1 MRVPVWKPVGGA
13 SGGRSRPDDRP
24 EPVKRLIVNADDL
37 GRAAGINAGIARAH
51 RDGIV
56 TAATLMVNAPASAAA
71 GRLARETPGLDVG
84 VHLALTYGRPITD
97 PARIPTLVEPDG
109 AFPAKPAAFLG
120 TGRANADEALAE
132 YRAQYERARALIG
145 REPSHLDSHH
155 WLHDEPA
162 LEWAITELGR
172 QTGAAVREQS
182 AVQRDR
188 FRAIGLRTPDVFRR
202 EFQHAGQIDVPR
214 LLDLIG
220 DIGDGVTELMCHPG
234 EADRELAATSAYAA
248 DRVVE
253 LATLC
258 DPRVAAGLREAGITL
273 ATFADC
279 R

>member
-1 MRVPVWKPVGGA
+1 MLVPVWKPAAGA
-13 SGGRSRPDDRP
+13 CGGRSSPDDRTL
-24 EPVKRLIVNADDL
+24 PVKRLIVNADDL
-37 GRAAGINAGIARAH
+37 GRAAGINSGIARAH

-71 GRLARETPGLDVG
+71 GRLVRETPALDVG

-97 PARIPTLVEPDG
+97 PARIPSLVEPGG

-120 TGRANADEALAE
+120 TGRANAEEALAE
-132 YRAQYERARALIG
+132 YRAQYDRARELIG

-162 LEWAITELGR
+162 LEWAIIELGR
-172 QTGAAVREQS
+172 QTGAAVRQQS
-182 AVQRDR
+182 AAQRDR
-188 FRAIGLRTPDVFRR
+188 FRAAGLRTPDVFRR
-202 EFQHAGQIDVPR
+202 EFQHAGHIDVPR
-214 LLDLIG
+214 LLGLLG
-220 DIGDGVTELMCHPG
+220 DTADGITELMCHPG
-234 EADRELAATSAYAA
+234 EPDLDLAATSAYAA
-248 DRVVE
+248 DRVTE

-258 DPRVAAGLREAGITL
+258 DPRVSAGIREAGITL

>member
-1 MRVPVWKPVGGA
+1 
-13 SGGRSRPDDRP
+13 
-24 EPVKRLIVNADDL
+24 VKRLIVNADDL
-37 GRAAGINAGIARAH
+37 GRAVGINAGIARAH

-71 GRLARETPGLDVG
+71 GRLAREIPALDVG
-84 VHLALTYGRPITD
+84 VHLALTYGRPTTD
-97 PARIPTLVEPDG
+97 PARIPSLVEPGG

-120 TGRANADEALAE
+120 TGRAVAEEALLE
-132 YRAQYERARALIG
+132 YRAQYDRARELIG

-182 AVQRDR
+182 AAQRDR
-188 FRAIGLRTPDVFRR
+188 FRAAGLRTPDVFYR
-202 EFQHAGQIDVPR
+202 EFQHAGHIDVPH
-214 LLDLIG
+214 LLGLVG
-220 DIGDGVTELMCHPG
+220 DMADGVTELMCHPG
-234 EADRELAATSAYAA
+234 EPDSELAATSAYAG
-248 DRVVE
+248 DRAIE

-258 DPRVAAGLREAGITL
+258 DPRVAAGIRGAGITL